1 MNKST
6 DNRKISTIIIK
17 NFQSH
22 RHTVLN
28 LDEHVNVILGSS
40 DVGKTAILRALG
52 WVFFN
57 EPQGTAF
64 IRAGETSASVELIY
78 SDGYSVKR
86 IRNKKFNGYHINHP
100 DFDEPKKLSGFGSSV
115 PEEIQEI
122 TGVRKFE
129 IADKIE
135 SPITYQ
141 TQLEGAFL
149 LSESSIKKAKAIG
162 AISNVNIIDRAIQ
175 IANSNIKDFRKNIN
189 TSEEALKNSEEQ
201 IKEYDNLDERKQ
213 NLEKAK
219 DLYSE
224 LIQKNKM
231 NENLSVLNQ
240 RLDNNIE
247 RIKAE
252 ENTIKSL
259 SFVDETYKTYY
270 KLNSL
275 LIKGADYYNK
285 FMNLRNNEAL
295 YETNMKIINNTNF
308 LEDANPKFENVV
320 SLIRRFNTLTN
331 INKDLERVEESQKR
345 NEEIISGSKNLD
357 KIYDTVKYTQNIL
370 NKFQLLQN
378 LHNRLITIERTIAE
392 VEKDIDPLF
401 IENLSKYLN
410 YVINLDEK
418 FNDYNTLYN
427 SLFSKNSDIEYSQNI
442 INNLDNEINEKLNSY
457 LEVLQKSNICPMCG
471 SKITEEHIEKI
482 RKEYT
487 NEL

>member
-64 IRAGETSASVELIY
+64 IRAGETSTSVELIY

-135 SPITYQ
+135 SSITYQ

-213 NLEKAK
+213 NLEKVK

-247 RIKAE
+247 RIKTE

-275 LIKGADYYNK
+275 LIKGANYYNK

-308 LEDANPKFENVV
+308 LEDANPKLENVV

-378 LHNRLITIERTIAE
+378 LHNRLVTIERTIAE
-392 VEKDIDPLF
+392 VEKDIEPLF

-427 SLFSKNSDIEYSQNI
+427 SLFSKNSDIKHSQNI

>member
-64 IRAGETSASVELIY
+64 IRAGETSTSVELIY

-135 SPITYQ
+135 SSITYQ

-213 NLEKAK
+213 NLEKVK

-247 RIKAE
+247 RIKTE

-378 LHNRLITIERTIAE
+378 LHNRLVTIERTITE
-392 VEKDIDPLF
+392 VEKDIEPLF

-427 SLFSKNSDIEYSQNI
+427 SLFSKNSDIKYSQNI

>member
-64 IRAGETSASVELIY
+64 IRAGETSTSVELIY

-213 NLEKAK
+213 NLEKVK

-247 RIKAE
+247 RIKTE

-308 LEDANPKFENVV
+308 LEDANTKFENVV

-357 KIYDTVKYTQNIL
+357 KIYDTLKYTQNIL

-378 LHNRLITIERTIAE
+378 LHNRLVTIERTIVE
-392 VEKDIDPLF
+392 VEKDIEPLF

-427 SLFSKNSDIEYSQNI
+427 SLFSKNSDIKYSQNI

>member
-64 IRAGETSASVELIY
+64 IRAGETSTSVELIY

-135 SPITYQ
+135 SSITYQ

-189 TSEEALKNSEEQ
+189 TSEEVLKNSEEQ

-213 NLEKAK
+213 NLEKVK

-247 RIKAE
+247 RIKTE

-378 LHNRLITIERTIAE
+378 LHNRLVTIERTIAE

>member
-64 IRAGETSASVELIY
+64 IRAGETSTSVELIY

-135 SPITYQ
+135 SSITYQ

-213 NLEKAK
+213 NLEKVK

-247 RIKAE
+247 RIKTE

-308 LEDANPKFENVV
+308 LEDANTKFENVV

-357 KIYDTVKYTQNIL
+357 KIYDTLKYTQNIL

-378 LHNRLITIERTIAE
+378 LHNRLVTIERTIVE
-392 VEKDIDPLF
+392 VEKDIEPLF

>member
-64 IRAGETSASVELIY
+64 IRAGETSTSVELIY

-100 DFDEPKKLSGFGSSV
+100 NFDEPKKLSGFGSSV

-213 NLEKAK
+213 NLEKVK

-240 RLDNNIE
+240 KLDNNIE
-247 RIKAE
+247 RIKTE

-308 LEDANPKFENVV
+308 LEDANTKFENVV

-378 LHNRLITIERTIAE
+378 LHNRLVTIERTIVE
-392 VEKDIDPLF
+392 VEKDIEPLF

-427 SLFSKNSDIEYSQNI
+427 SLFSKNSDINYSQNI

>member
-64 IRAGETSASVELIY
+64 IRAGETSTSVELIY

-135 SPITYQ
+135 SSITYQ

-213 NLEKAK
+213 NLEKVK

-247 RIKAE
+247 RIKTE

-308 LEDANPKFENVV
+308 LEDANSKFENVV

-345 NEEIISGSKNLD
+345 NEEIISVSKNLD

-378 LHNRLITIERTIAE
+378 LHNRLVTIERTIAE
-392 VEKDIDPLF
+392 VEKDIEPLF

>member
-64 IRAGETSASVELIY
+64 IRAGETSTSVELIY

-135 SPITYQ
+135 SSITYQ

-213 NLEKAK
+213 NLEKVK

-231 NENLSVLNQ
+231 NEHLSVLNQ

-247 RIKAE
+247 RIKTE

-285 FMNLRNNEAL
+285 FMNLRNNKAL

-392 VEKDIDPLF
+392 VEKDIEPLF

-427 SLFSKNSDIEYSQNI
+427 SLFSKNSDIKHSQNI

-482 RKEYT
+482 RKEYK

>member
-64 IRAGETSASVELIY
+64 IRAGETSTSVELIY

-135 SPITYQ
+135 SSITYQ

-213 NLEKAK
+213 NLEKVK

-247 RIKAE
+247 RIKTE

-308 LEDANPKFENVV
+308 LEDANSKFENVV

-378 LHNRLITIERTIAE
+378 LHNRLVTIERTIAE
-392 VEKDIDPLF
+392 VEKDIEPLF

-427 SLFSKNSDIEYSQNI
+427 SLFSKNSDIKYSQNI

>member
-64 IRAGETSASVELIY
+64 IRAGETSTSVELIY

-135 SPITYQ
+135 SSITYQ

-213 NLEKAK
+213 NLEKVK
-219 DLYSE
+219 NLYSE

-247 RIKAE
+247 RIKTE

>member
-64 IRAGETSASVELIY
+64 IRAGETSTSVELIY

-135 SPITYQ
+135 SSITYQ

-213 NLEKAK
+213 NLEKVK

-247 RIKAE
+247 RIKTE

-275 LIKGADYYNK
+275 LIKGADYYKK

-295 YETNMKIINNTNF
+295 YESNMKIINNTNF

-378 LHNRLITIERTIAE
+378 LHNRLVTIERTIVE
-392 VEKDIDPLF
+392 VEKDIEPLF

-427 SLFSKNSDIEYSQNI
+427 SLFSKNSDINYSQNI

>member
-64 IRAGETSASVELIY
+64 IRTGETSTSVELIY

-135 SPITYQ
+135 SSITYQ

-213 NLEKAK
+213 NLEKVK

-247 RIKAE
+247 RIKTE

>member
-64 IRAGETSASVELIY
+64 IRAGETSTSVELIY

-135 SPITYQ
+135 SSITYQ

-213 NLEKAK
+213 NLEKVK

-247 RIKAE
+247 RIKTE

-308 LEDANPKFENVV
+308 LEDANSKFENVV

-345 NEEIISGSKNLD
+345 NEEIISVSKNLD

-378 LHNRLITIERTIAE
+378 LHNRLVTIERTIAE
-392 VEKDIDPLF
+392 VEKDIEPLF

-427 SLFSKNSDIEYSQNI
+427 SLFSKNSDIKYSQNI

>member
-64 IRAGETSASVELIY
+64 IRAGETSTSVELIY

-135 SPITYQ
+135 SSITYQ

-213 NLEKAK
+213 NLEKVK

-247 RIKAE
+247 RIKTE

-401 IENLSKYLN
+401 IENLTKYLN

>member
-64 IRAGETSASVELIY
+64 IRAGETSTSVELIY

-135 SPITYQ
+135 SSITYQ

-189 TSEEALKNSEEQ
+189 TSEEAFKNSEEQ

-213 NLEKAK
+213 NLEKVK
-219 DLYSE
+219 NLYSE

-247 RIKAE
+247 RIKTE

-370 NKFQLLQN
+370 NRFQLLQN
-378 LHNRLITIERTIAE
+378 LHNRLVTIERTIAE
-392 VEKDIDPLF
+392 VEKDIEPLF

-427 SLFSKNSDIEYSQNI
+427 SLFSKNSDIKSSQNI

>member
-175 IANSNIKDFRKNIN
+175 IANSDIKDFRKNIN

-213 NLEKAK
+213 NLEKVK

-247 RIKAE
+247 RIKTE

-295 YETNMKIINNTNF
+295 YESNMKIINNTNF

-370 NKFQLLQN
+370 NKFQLLRN

-392 VEKDIDPLF
+392 VEKDIEPLF

-427 SLFSKNSDIEYSQNI
+427 SLFSKYSDIKSSQNI

>member
-64 IRAGETSASVELIY
+64 IRAGETSTSVELIY

-100 DFDEPKKLSGFGSSV
+100 DFGEPKKLSGFGSSV
-115 PEEIQEI
+115 PEEIREI

-213 NLEKAK
+213 NLEKVK

-247 RIKAE
+247 RIKTE

-285 FMNLRNNEAL
+285 FMNLRNNKAL

-378 LHNRLITIERTIAE
+378 LHNRLVTIERTIAE
-392 VEKDIDPLF
+392 VEKDIEPLF

-442 INNLDNEINEKLNSY
+442 INNLDNEINEMLNSY

>member
-64 IRAGETSASVELIY
+64 IRAGETSTSVELIY

-135 SPITYQ
+135 SSITYQ

-213 NLEKAK
+213 NLEKVK

-247 RIKAE
+247 RIKTE

-357 KIYDTVKYTQNIL
+357 KIYDTVKYTKNIL

-378 LHNRLITIERTIAE
+378 LHNRLVTIERTIAE
-392 VEKDIDPLF
+392 VEKDIEPLF

-418 FNDYNTLYN
+418 FNDYNSLYN

>member
-64 IRAGETSASVELIY
+64 IRAGETSTSVELIY

-135 SPITYQ
+135 SSITYQ

-213 NLEKAK
+213 NLEKVK

-247 RIKAE
+247 RIKTE

-308 LEDANPKFENVV
+308 LEDANTKFENVV

-357 KIYDTVKYTQNIL
+357 KIYDTLKYTQNIL

-378 LHNRLITIERTIAE
+378 LHNRLVTIERTIAE
-392 VEKDIDPLF
+392 VEKDIEPLF

-427 SLFSKNSDIEYSQNI
+427 SLFSKNSDIKYSQNI